1 MLAPLR
7 ERAEFVM
14 DTSDLSTAK
23 LRGELLPTLRTG
35 EPGAGHGR

>member
-7 ERAEFVM
+7 ERAEFVV

-23 LRGELLPTLRTG
+23 LRGELLRLF
-35 EPGAGHGR
+35 GRGTRRGL